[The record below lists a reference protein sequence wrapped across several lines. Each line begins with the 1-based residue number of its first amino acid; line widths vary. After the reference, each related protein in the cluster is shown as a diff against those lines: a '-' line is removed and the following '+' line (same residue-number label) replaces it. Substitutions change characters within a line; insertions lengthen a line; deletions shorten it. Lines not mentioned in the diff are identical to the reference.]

1 MDLVEAAVPT
11 ETIVVIVVIVVVEAP
26 TEATTIRIEVEPKA
40 AMQAMVAQTSDK
52 PSSPR

>member
-1 MDLVEAAVPT
+1 MNLVEGAVGT
-11 ETIVVIVVIVVVEAP
+11 ETTVVAEAP

-40 AMQAMVAQTSDK
+40 AMQAKVAQTSDK